1 MRPGT
6 TADAGGNPTI
16 DILASKRTGD
26 GSWGAPQL
34 LPPPING
41 PASDKAPFLHPDG
54 RTLYFASNRNPGG
67 GGYDIWMSKRDSAA
81 SPFESGAWSEPVN
94 LGAPLNTEGDEHG
107 LVISADGE
115 TAYFSSRRPGTQ
127 GLDILT
133 WPMPKSL
140 RPRAS
145 VVVKGDLA
153 LGAGME
159 HTPVSL
165 ELRYAQS
172 RRAQAIDLGDDGAYA
187 AIVDLSARE
196 DVLLVAKA
204 EGVSRGARGGQR
216 SGPAGARQA
225 DLTIRSIEEADATFE
240 IEDIFYASG
249 SADINRA
256 SLLLLDLFAEYLLDT
271 GLIVEIGGHTDDVGS
286 ETDNVSLSEQRATAV
301 RDHLVSAGVPAARLT
316 AKGYGESQPRASNE
330 TAAGRATNRRTE
342 FKVTGR

>member
-1 MRPGT
+1 
-6 TADAGGNPTI
+6 
-16 DILASKRTGD
+16 
-26 GSWGAPQL
+26 
-34 LPPPING
+34 
-41 PASDKAPFLHPDG
+41 
-54 RTLYFASNRNPGG
+54 
-67 GGYDIWMSKRDSAA
+67 MSKRDSAA

-187 AIVDLSARE
+187 AIVDLSEE

-204 EGVSRGARGGQR
+204 EGAAFSAGLVVDSEADQ
-216 SGPAGARQA
+216 PALVTA
-225 DLTIRSIEEADATFE
+225 DLTIRSIKEADATFE

-286 ETDNVSLSEQRATAV
+286 ETDNLSLSEQRATAV

-316 AKGYGESQPRASNE
+316 AKGYGGVNLAPPTRRRPGGPP
-330 TAAGRATNRRTE
+330 TAGQNSRSPDAERRLDRIR
-342 FKVTGR
+342 VVRRSA

>member
-1 MRPGT
+1 M
-6 TADAGGNPTI
+6 
-16 DILASKRTGD
+16 
-26 GSWGAPQL
+26 
-34 LPPPING
+34 
-41 PASDKAPFLHPDG
+41 
-54 RTLYFASNRNPGG
+54 
-67 GGYDIWMSKRDSAA
+67 
-81 SPFESGAWSEPVN
+81 
-94 LGAPLNTEGDEHG
+94 
-107 LVISADGE
+107 VISADGE

-187 AIVDLSARE
+187 AIVDLSEGE

-204 EGVSRGARGGQR
+204 EGAAFSAGLVVDSEADQ
-216 SGPAGARQA
+216 PALVTA

-286 ETDNVSLSEQRATAV
+286 ETDNLSLSEQRATAV